1 MNKNLIFEK
10 VIGNDRQKEILFNLL
25 KKRKYNISHSEL
37 PDRKKHNSFVCNHP
51 YREWYIVIR
60 KKEVLGTFYIK
71 FDNSIGL
78 NLIDQNIEN
87 IEMILNF
94 IKQNFSINKEVSS
107 MIPSFFYI
115 NISSD
120 NLELQAILDKIDV
133 RKLQISYKI

>member
-1 MNKNLIFEK
+1 
-10 VIGNDRQKEILFNLL
+10 
-25 KKRKYNISHSEL
+25 
-37 PDRKKHNSFVCNHP
+37 
-51 YREWYIVIR
+51 
-60 KKEVLGTFYIK
+60 
-71 FDNSIGL
+71 
-78 NLIDQNIEN
+78 
-87 IEMILNF
+87 MILNF